1 MCQCLKPNFGVY
13 FIRVYF
19 ESEVPWKGNIGPFQA
34 YYAIALS
41 VEHAQQVVRAHY
53 EGHGCKVSRVESRRA
68 LMQDLKHY
76 IAPEAF
82 VGYREGVDIIQAAA

>member
-19 ESEVPWKGNIGPFQA
+19 ESEVPWKGDIGPFRA

-41 VEHAQQVVRAHY
+41 VEPH
-53 EGHGCKVSRVESRRA
+53 SRSF
-68 LMQDLKHY
+68 
-76 IAPEAF
+76 APTTR
-82 VGYREGVDIIQAAA
+82 GMAARSGGSSPGGPSCRT